1 MWETLLAIV
10 PKNIYNNSW
19 LIIHDDNDDEHLFAH
34 LTGLAKKFTPCYES
48 EKEEDKQTYC

>member
-1 MWETLLAIV
+1 MSETQLPIV
-10 PKNIYNNSW
+10 PKNIYNNNW